1 MFSVLFAAVQFPPEF
16 FTPTIHPIRTSE
28 TTNVSIFQEIRIF
41 IFGEGGDRFSIFRR
55 IPSRKDARETA
66 RFISLRQFPRAV
78 TFYDSRTPVS
88 PQPLLKRLP
97 LSLSLFLVHFSREHL
112 GHLARAIKNERLS
125 RGVEGLARMS
135 GP

>member
-28 TTNVSIFQEIRIF
+28 TTNVSTFQEIRIF

-97 LSLSLFLVHFSREHL
+97 LSLSFPSTSLESISAISRAPL
-112 GHLARAIKNERLS
+112 KMNGSLAAWKGWRA
-125 RGVEGLARMS
+125 
-135 GP
+135 